1 MSISKLPLTFYLQDD
16 VVDISRKLLGKF
28 LVTNLHG
35 EGITSGMIV
44 ETEAYAGTVDKASHA
59 FNNRLTPR
67 TKTMYQQ
74 GGIGYVYLIYGFYN
88 LFNVVTN
95 NEGTPHAILVRA
107 IEPAEGIDVMLERR
121 KLEKA
126 SPRISAGPG
135 LLTQALGINREQ
147 NGIDL
152 TQEEVW
158 IEDRGVKIPKKNII
172 AGPRVNVAYADDHAL
187 LPWRFSIRDNKWV
200 SKAK

>member
-1 MSISKLPLTFYLQDD
+1 MNISKLPLSFYLNDD
-16 VVDISRKLLGKF
+16 VVDISKKLLGKF

-35 EGITSGMIV
+35 QGITSGMIV
-44 ETEAYAGTVDKASHA
+44 ETEAYAGTIDKASHA
-59 FNNRLTPR
+59 WNNRLTPR

-95 NEGTPHAILVRA
+95 TEGTPHAILIRA

-121 KLEKA
+121 KLDKV

-135 LLTQALGINREQ
+135 LLTQALGISREQ

-158 IEDRGVKIPKKNII
+158 IEERGVKIPKKNIVE
-172 AGPRVNVAYADDHAL
+172 GPRVNVAYADDHAL
-187 LPWRFSIRDNKWV
+187 LPWRFSIKDNKWV